1 MRTIITAIITISL
14 LNIFA
19 QNKQQNI
26 TNQDFQ
32 NAGGRVTWL
41 TFEET
46 EKLSKV
52 NKKPILIS
60 VHTEWC
66 GWCKK
71 MEVTT
76 FKDPQITSY
85 LNSYFYPIHFDAETS
100 DTISF
105 KGKIYTNPKPNTKRS
120 THSLAPQLMGKSISY
135 PTTILMDHNFQ
146 NAVVIPGFL
155 SAKDIAS
162 FLVFYKEEVNKS
174 EDINNFRI
182 DFDNTFSDKRPQ
194 IENKINFIDLQTAL
208 DQNETAK
215 KKIFIHFY
223 EGNCISCKVM
233 DSVTYS
239 NPFIARYMNKN
250 YLNVSFD
257 INSQDTI
264 KYNGQYILPSNE
276 YLFNNF
282 AVSVL
287 KGKMKTPAIVFMNE
301 ENKIIFP
308 IQEYLNPN
316 SFEAVMHYVNDGV
329 FKEKQF
335 NEFYTD
341 FDSQLVTS
349 KRVVNE
355 INSALTISN
364 TKSSALIEIMK
375 IINTNPVLF
384 E

>member
-1 MRTIITAIITISL
+1 MKILLTTSL
-14 LNIFA
+14 ILLLLSIYA
-19 QNKQQNI
+19 QDEKSSIPSN
-26 TNQDFQ
+26 DFQ
-32 NAGGRVTWL
+32 RAGGKVTWL
-41 TFEET
+41 SFEET
-46 EKLSKV
+46 EKLAEV
-52 NKKPILIS
+52 HKKPVLIS

-71 MEVTT
+71 MEFTT

-85 LNSYFYPIHFDAETS
+85 INTYFYPIHFDAETS
-100 DTISF
+100 DTITF
-105 KGKIYTNPKPNTKRS
+105 KGKTYTNPNPSTKRS
-120 THSLAPQLMGKSISY
+120 THSLAPQLMGKSLSY

-174 EDINNFRI
+174 ENINNFRV
-182 DFDNTFSDKRPQ
+182 DFDNTFSDKRPAM
-194 IENKINFIDLQTAL
+194 EDKINFIDLQTAL
-208 DQNETAK
+208 NKNETEK
-215 KKIFIHFY
+215 KKIFIHLY
-223 EGNCISCKVM
+223 ESNCISCKVM
-233 DSVTYS
+233 DSVTYT

-250 YLNVSFD
+250 YLNVRFD

-264 KYNGQYILPSNE
+264 IYNGQAILPSNE
-276 YLFNNF
+276 YTFNNF

-287 KGKMKTPAIVFMNE
+287 KGKMKTPAIVFINE
-301 ENKIIFP
+301 QNKIIFP
-308 IQEYLNPN
+308 IQEYLNQN
-316 SFEAVMHYVNDGV
+316 SFEAVIHYVNDDI

-335 NEFYTD
+335 NEFYAE

-349 KRVVNE
+349 KRVANE
-355 INSALTISN
+355 INTALSTSDSKTHALTE
-364 TKSSALIEIMK
+364 LMK